1 MNPRYCPFIASGEF
15 EVGWVDT
22 LKKETS
28 MNRETSTRGLAI
40 RVILFVEIAC
50 ISSGLARAQTV
61 NGAFHGTVSDSTGAV
76 LPGATLEAKNTGTNL
91 VRQATAND
99 TGFYTIVSLPPGMY
113 TVSASKNGFST
124 AVQNN
129 VQLLV
134 NQDVE
139 LNFSLKVGTVSQQVE
154 VTAEAPAMQT
164 ANSSISQVIG
174 SRQVVDLPLNGRQFT
189 QMVLLAP
196 GAAPKES
203 GQQSAFTIP
212 IGGGGLSPSVN
223 GNRGQQNNFTLDG
236 VLNNAIFT
244 NVWAISPPPDA
255 IQEFN
260 VQSNITDA
268 QFAISSGAN
277 VNVVTKS
284 GTNQFHGAVWEF
296 LRNNSLDAANFF
308 DNYFNNKKPAFRQN
322 QFGFQVGGPL
332 IIPHLYDGRA
342 KKTYISGYYEG
353 FRSTEGFTVR
363 NNVPSAAEL
372 SGDFSDLLVPN
383 AQHPNQG
390 QPSGVVDPLGRPI
403 LNGQIFNPY
412 STRQV
417 ATGQTDPV
425 TGLPV
430 NCGPTTT
437 TCLVRDPFP
446 GNIINLP
453 LNQEALTYL
462 TAFYPLPNLN
472 VPPNT
477 FPNFAASSPQVITS
491 NQFGIRVDHTFHNN
505 DNLYGAFYYVQP
517 SETFPTSLLTG
528 ATVNTNN
535 ARVVAVGYTH
545 LFGPTLLASFHY
557 GYNYTNFGSTNTPGG
572 VALLNATGQA
582 AFEPVRNNIPIVPQ
596 INLQPRLGGTGQF
609 AIPLGPIRGQEFS
622 VDVQKIKGAHTF
634 GAGFMLYHIHSFDD
648 GWGSTVGFNQFAS
661 SATYGNNQNVSSTG
675 DGLASMLL
683 NLPANLFGFVGT
695 TYAND
700 KTNWTGYYLQDK
712 WQASRKLNIQIGI
725 RYDYV
730 PPAHYY
736 QNQVSGWNPACPIPA
751 TRPLPYTPEA
761 VQFQNACFLIPVPFP
776 TPPTSTLP
784 SGQVITNPSW
794 PFPTVRQTYFDPKYN
809 GWQPRF
815 GFAYSADQKTVVR
828 GAFTIFSDHNNTLV
842 QESQDPRI
850 AWPFG
855 AGISYGGL
863 NSGIVNCRAPNLNL
877 SQACWSLTP
886 AAAQFLPPVSY
897 IPAFAFGALT
907 ALKIPYNME
916 YNLSVERQVTPNLIA
931 TVSYVGSQ
939 SRHLF
944 IQPMYNAPL
953 PNLMG
958 PGPVAPRTPFPFF
971 GQFPWDTNSGVAS
984 YNSLQVKVQKRFSQ
998 GLTFL
1003 ASYTYSHC
1011 LSIQDEGQSGSIQ
1024 NPYNWSADKGNCDFN
1039 VPHIFVFSYAYQIP
1053 YGRGMHWG
1061 SNASGAANAI
1071 LGGWQISGITS
1082 AQSGLPF
1089 TATAN
1094 ATDVANI
1101 NPSSETERANVTGAP
1116 LLPAG
1121 FKQTVQTWYSPAAFV
1136 TPALYTFG
1144 DVGRNTMRGPSSQTW
1159 DFALLKNF
1167 RLTEALQLQFRSEFF
1182 NIFNNVNLAPPGGGS
1197 SGGFSTLGG
1206 ESRTAVN
1213 GSTFMEITSAAAS
1226 RQIQFSLKLLW

>member
-1 MNPRYCPFIASGEF
+1 
-15 EVGWVDT
+15 
-22 LKKETS
+22 
-28 MNRETSTRGLAI
+28 MNRVRSTTGFAI
-40 RVILFVEIAC
+40 RVILFLTAVC
-50 ISSGLARAQTV
+50 LLGGPARAQTV
-61 NGAFHGTVSDSTGAV
+61 NGAVHGTVSDSTGAV
-76 LPGATLEAKNTGTNL
+76 LPGATVEVKNNGTNL
-91 VRQATAND
+91 VRQGAADD
-99 TGFYTIVSLPPGMY
+99 TGFYTIVSLPPGAY
-113 TVSASKNGFST
+113 TVSASKTGFST

-139 LNFSLKVGTVSQQVE
+139 LNFILKVGTVSQQVE
-154 VTAEAPAMQT
+154 VTAEAALVST
-164 ANSSISQVIG
+164 ANSTISQVIG

-189 QMVLLAP
+189 QLVLLAP
-196 GAAPKES
+196 GAAPKET
-203 GQQSAFTIP
+203 GQQSGFTIP

-260 VQSNITDA
+260 VQSQITDA
-268 QFAISSGAN
+268 QFSISSGAN

-308 DNYFNNKKPAFRQN
+308 DNYYNNKKPAFRQN
-322 QFGFQVGGPL
+322 QFGFEAGGPL
-332 IIPHLYDGRA
+332 FIPHLYDGRA

-353 FRSTEGFTVR
+353 FRSTEGFTET

-372 SGDFSDLLVPN
+372 NGDFSDLLTPN
-383 AQHPNQG
+383 AQYPTAG

-412 STRQV
+412 STRLV
-417 ATGQTDPV
+417 TTGQVDSV

-430 NCGPTTT
+430 NCGSTTT
-437 TCLVRDPFP
+437 ACLVRDPFP
-446 GNIINLP
+446 GNMINLP

-462 TAFYPLPNLN
+462 KAFYPLPNLN

-477 FPNFAASSPQVITS
+477 FPNFAISSPQIITS
-491 NQFGIRVDHTFHNN
+491 NQFGVRADHTFANN
-505 DNLYGAFYYVQP
+505 DNLYGAFYYIQP
-517 SETFPTSLLTG
+517 HETFPTSLLTG
-528 ATVNTNN
+528 AQVLTNK
-535 ARVVAVGYTH
+535 ARVIAVGYTH

-557 GYNYTNFGSTNTPGG
+557 GYNYTNYGSTNTPGG
-572 VALLNATGQA
+572 EALLNATGQA
-582 AFEPVRNNIPIVPQ
+582 ALEPVRDGIPIVPQ
-596 INLQPRLGGTGQF
+596 ISLSPRLGGTGQF

-622 VDVQKIKGAHTF
+622 VDVQKIKAAHTF
-634 GAGFMLYHIHSFDD
+634 SAGFMLYHIHSFDD
-648 GWGSTVGFNQFAS
+648 GWGQATGFDQFPS
-661 SATYGNNQNVSSTG
+661 SATYGTGLNASTTG

-683 NLPANLFGFVGT
+683 NLPSSLFGFVGA
-695 TYAND
+695 TYADD

-730 PPAHYY
+730 PPAHYKN
-736 QNQVSGWNPACPIPA
+736 NQVSGWNPDCPVPA
-751 TRPLPYTPEA
+751 TRALPYSADAIELE
-761 VQFQNACFLIPVPFP
+761 NACFLIPVPFP

-784 SGQVITNPSW
+784 NGQVVTNPSW

-828 GAFTIFSDHNNTLV
+828 GAFTMFTDHNNTLV

-855 AGISYGGL
+855 AGISFGGL
-863 NSGIVNCRAPNLNL
+863 NKGIVNCQSPNLNL
-877 SQACWSLTP
+877 SQTCWSNPP
-886 AAAQFLPPVSY
+886 AAAQFLPPISY
-897 IPAFAFGALT
+897 APAFAFGAT
-907 ALKIPYNME
+907 PRLKIPYAME
-916 YNLSVERQVTPNLIA
+916 YNLSVERQFTPNLTGTI
-931 TVSYVGSQ
+931 SYVGSE

-953 PNLMG
+953 PQLMG

-971 GQFPWDTNSGVAS
+971 GQFPTDTNSGVAS

-1003 ASYTYSHC
+1003 GSYTYSHC

-1024 NPYNWSADKGNCDFN
+1024 NPYNWSADKGSCDFN
-1039 VPHIFVFSYAYQIP
+1039 IPHIFVFSYAYQIP

-1061 SNASGAANAI
+1061 SSANGVENAI
-1071 LGGWQISGITS
+1071 LGGWQISGITT
-1082 AQSGLPF
+1082 AESGLPF

-1116 LLPAG
+1116 LLPSG
-1121 FKQTVQTWYSPAAFV
+1121 FVQSAQAWYNPAAFV
-1136 TPALYTFG
+1136 TPASYTFG
-1144 DVGRNTMRGPSSQTW
+1144 NVGRNTMRGPKSITW

-1182 NIFNNVNLAPPGGGS
+1182 NIFNNVNLAPPGGGA

-1213 GSTFMEITSAAAS
+1213 GANFMHIFSAAAS
-1226 RQIQFSLKLLW
+1226 REIQFSLKFLW